1 LASFRPLSDSELQR
15 LTDDQLID
23 YIRKAR
29 ASGKLAEVDQ
39 ALAILA
45 WGYMGTIRHRV
56 SLRIPDQDLE
66 EVAWDVLEGALKSAF
81 DGDSTIEFR
90 GWIRIIIRNKVAD
103 YWRKREGDPKQVP
116 LPEEHEGNED
126 VWGVTP
132 AVEGKSPELID
143 LEAAIDRGYDE
154 LERDDHRRVIDEAIF
169 ADRPSAEV
177 AAEIPGMTAAN
188 VDQIKSRF
196 RKSVRELLEGH
207 GDTSS

>member
-1 LASFRPLSDSELQR
+1 
-15 LTDDQLID
+15 
-23 YIRKAR
+23 
-29 ASGKLAEVDQ
+29 
-39 ALAILA
+39 
-45 WGYMGTIRHRV
+45 
-56 SLRIPDQDLE
+56 
-66 EVAWDVLEGALKSAF
+66 
-81 DGDSTIEFR
+81 
-90 GWIRIIIRNKVAD
+90 
-103 YWRKREGDPKQVP
+103 
-116 LPEEHEGNED
+116 

-143 LEAAIDRGYDE
+143 LEAAIDRAYDE